1 MIATRPSTPFPASA
15 SRSRGRGRLG
25 RRALALLLLG
35 AVLACST
42 PALAGDEEEARM
54 YFKRAET
61 AYKLGRFE
69 EAVRDY
75 EAAYA
80 AFPAPAFLFNIAQA
94 YRQQYQV
101 DKRVSRLHKA
111 LVLYKSYL
119 RESKDPPNRAT
130 AVKLIDEIK
139 ALLAAV
145 EKHVEAHRPGS
156 LMLRAKGAAKGAA
169 AQIDG
174 QPAGVLPLEREVTP
188 GGHFVQ
194 VAKSGYTPWSAAISV
209 APGTAVALDVV
220 LQPSAHAA
228 ARPFYRKWWFWTA
241 VSAVVIAGTGTA
253 IYFGTRDSSSGPSL
267 PEIDL
272 R

>member
-1 MIATRPSTPFPASA
+1 MIATRPSTPFLASLA
-15 SRSRGRGRLG
+15 GKRGRLG
-25 RRALALLLLG
+25 GCPLALLVLGTLLSN
-35 AVLACST
+35 ST
-42 PALAGDEEEARM
+42 PSFAGDEGEARM

-69 EAVRDY
+69 EAAREY

-119 RESKDPPNRAT
+119 RESKNPPNRAT
-130 AVKLIDEIK
+130 VSKLIDEIK

-145 EKHVEAHRPGS
+145 EKHVEAHKPGT
-156 LMLRAKGAAKGAA
+156 LTLRASGAAQGAA

-174 QPAGVLPLEREVTP
+174 QPVGVLPLEREIVP

-209 APGTAVALDVV
+209 APGTAIALDVV
-220 LQPSAHAA
+220 LQESASSE

-241 VSAVVIAGTGTA
+241 ISAVVIAGTSTA
-253 IYFGTRDSSSGPSL
+253 IYFGARDSGGGPAL